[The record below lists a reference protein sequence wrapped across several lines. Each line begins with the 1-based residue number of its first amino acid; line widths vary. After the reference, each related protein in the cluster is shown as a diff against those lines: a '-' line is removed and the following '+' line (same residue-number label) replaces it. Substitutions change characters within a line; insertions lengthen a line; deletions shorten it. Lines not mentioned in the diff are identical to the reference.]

1 MVLHCTDD
9 RHSLTD
15 SSKLEIGNFA
25 CLTVLAPPLSY
36 SIRVGIFVWSGHP
49 GLSGHHDLSGYH
61 DLSGHPGGS
70 GHPSLSGHPVCL
82 VTPVSLVTPVHVVTL
97 VKVWSQFA

>member
-25 CLTVLAPPLSY
+25 CLTVLAPSFLY
-36 SIRVGIFVWSGHP
+36 SIRWEY
-49 GLSGHHDLSGYH
+49 LSGLVT
-61 DLSGHPGGS
+61 L
-70 GHPSLSGHPVCL
+70 VCL
-82 VTPVSLVTPVHVVTL
+82 VTMIFLITLVCLINPFSLVTPVHVVTL